1 MTVLGGGTDPLLQ
14 HHPAASPA
22 SPSPKPG
29 SLQTHTHTRARAP
42 GWRAA
47 ALRMLKNAGL
57 PESHGP
63 GHGSPPCS
71 PAKDWAGGRWPS
83 DSPFA
88 IPGWD
93 RMGCRDSVPPA
104 LPTGASQV
112 ARGLLQQPG
121 PPPTHGSGSV
131 RTKGRP
137 PRRHL
142 CGSWQ
147 READRGAQLDTPIQG
162 PRRAA
167 GAQRQR
173 QRRARERSPRS
184 SAGARLSAPL
194 LHSAPSAPPRARAR
208 APGRGEGGA
217 RRAPAQRARAGPGR
231 HLLVNIPCFP
241 WCMWLAF
248 MNIYDYYFSFLPLP
262 FSAGL
267 SASLMNIQK
276 LKMRTCSNSQCG
288 FLTGRAGHCSF
299 TMKE

>member
-1 MTVLGGGTDPLLQ
+1 MLGRVREPDQMTVLGGGTDPLLQ

-22 SPSPKPG
+22 APSPQTRQPPA
-29 SLQTHTHTRARAP
+29 THTRAP

-47 ALRMLKNAGL
+47 ALRMLKMRVFPNPSA
-57 PESHGP
+57 P

-71 PAKDWAGGRWPS
+71 PAKGWAGGRRPS
-83 DSPFA
+83 GSPFP

-93 RMGCRDSVPPA
+93 RTGCGDSVPPA

-112 ARGLLQQPG
+112 ARGLLHQPG

-173 QRRARERSPRS
+173 QR
-184 SAGARLSAPL
+184 
-194 LHSAPSAPPRARAR
+194 
-208 APGRGEGGA
+208 
-217 RRAPAQRARAGPGR
+217 
-231 HLLVNIPCFP
+231 
-241 WCMWLAF
+241 
-248 MNIYDYYFSFLPLP
+248 
-262 FSAGL
+262 
-267 SASLMNIQK
+267 
-276 LKMRTCSNSQCG
+276 
-288 FLTGRAGHCSF
+288 
-299 TMKE
+299 

>member
-1 MTVLGGGTDPLLQ
+1 MRVFPNL
-14 HHPAASPA
+14 PA
-22 SPSPKPG
+22 
-29 SLQTHTHTRARAP
+29 
-42 GWRAA
+42 
-47 ALRMLKNAGL
+47 
-57 PESHGP
+57 P

-71 PAKDWAGGRWPS
+71 PAKGWAGGRRPS
-83 DSPFA
+83 GSPFP

-93 RMGCRDSVPPA
+93 RMGCGDSVPPA

-112 ARGLLQQPG
+112 ARGLLHQPG

-147 READRGAQLDTPIQG
+147 REAGRGAQLDTPIQG

-173 QRRARERSPRS
+173 QRRATQRSPGS

-194 LHSAPSAPPRARAR
+194 LHSAPSAPSPRSC
-208 APGRGEGGA
+208 PGSGKERGA

-241 WCMWLAF
+241 WCVWLAF
-248 MNIYDYYFSFLPLP
+248 MNIYDYYFSFLPHP
-262 FSAGL
+262 YPSAL
-267 SASLMNIQK
+267 A
-276 LKMRTCSNSQCG
+276 
-288 FLTGRAGHCSF
+288 FLLRL
-299 TMKE
+299 